1 MCGIFALLNTSG
13 KNNEKTEKHFM
24 KGKSRGPEN
33 STLVTSYPGVTIG
46 FHRLAINGLNAESN
60 QPIVIDGVVL
70 ICNGEIYNYK
80 TNTWSSNLYISSILS
95 ESEKIYHI
103 RCNNPDDIQS
113 TVTAINAITN
123 EDFTHTIER
132 LPHLLTSEN
141 TILENDLTKYI
152 LRQKTQEYLYN
163 ARSVAVSIENASN
176 TMLILPKHTT
186 KEISDK
192 MQKLREEIKSFLEFL
207 KDYIKTNNYETDKF
221 FIMLY
226 EDIYIAYKTFGTVQG
241 AMYTGSRQSSQ
252 GRQTSYV
259 VSSQPSTP
267 YDKDDDD
274 EPLIFNKLNIK
285 TDIAATNDILSVN
298 TTPKQLKVMSSIN
311 SRSSSP
317 PLLASNDIKLED
329 LKPLTELDDI
339 ILFNRRNVI
348 N

>member
-1 MCGIFALLNTSG
+1 VDKIENAGLIFGEIMHSLLYPAL
-13 KNNEKTEKHFM
+13 KNINI
-24 KGKSRGPEN
+24 
-33 STLVTSYPGVTIG
+33 TI
-46 FHRLAINGLNAESN
+46 E
-60 QPIVIDGVVL
+60 
-70 ICNGEIYNYK
+70 NGEIYNYK

-207 KDYIKTNNYETDKF
+207 KDYIKTNSYETDKF

-259 VSSQPSTP
+259 VSPSQQNT
-267 YDKDDDD
+267 DDLD
-274 EPLIFNKLNIK
+274 EPFMMLNKFNVTTTCSSPN
-285 TDIAATNDILSVN
+285 NDTPLSVN
-298 TTPKQLKVMSSIN
+298 TTPKQLKVMRSIN
-311 SRSSSP
+311 NRIPSP
-317 PLLASNDIKLED
+317 PLLSNNDIKLED
-329 LKPLTELDDI
+329 LKPLTDIDDI
-339 ILFNRRNVI
+339 MLFNRRNI
-348 N
+348 IK